1 MNHSL
6 RIIGTALLWG
16 AGGALAAWL
25 ITWPLR
31 RRSQAGLLVSI
42 TLVGTGSSVAAVFGN
57 TRAMFLA
64 TDDGYVTVVVAVVAG
79 VLAAG
84 AAALAG
90 RTFARDKKA
99 LLLAIGAL
107 REERVPTDDG
117 RRLSGELESLRRDLD
132 LTARTLAESRER
144 ERALESSRR
153 ELFAWVSHDLRT
165 PLAGLRAMAEA
176 LEDGLA
182 SSPER
187 YHKQIRIEVDRL
199 TGMVDDL
206 FEISRLQSGAPRPRI
221 ERVNLTDL
229 VSDCLAALEPVAV
242 LHGVQLVGHAT
253 TDIMAEVSGNGSEL
267 NRAVTNLIV
276 NAIRHTVS
284 GGAVTI
290 ALTTSPVDGAAA
302 GSVGGASQLA
312 KLTVRDQCGG
322 IAEVDLARVF
332 DVGFR
337 GEPART
343 PQANLGAGA
352 GMGLAITRGIL
363 AAHGGTIDV
372 RNLAGGC
379 AFTVTLPA
387 SS

>member
-1 MNHSL
+1 MNHSFS
-6 RIIGTALLWG
+6 IIGTALLWG

-31 RRSQAGLLVSI
+31 RRSQVGLLMSI

-64 TDDGYVTVVVAVVAG
+64 TDDGYVTVVVALVAG

-117 RRLSGELESLRRDLD
+117 RRLSGELESLRTDLD
-132 LTARTLAESRER
+132 LTARTLAESRGR
-144 ERALESSRR
+144 ERALEASRR

-176 LEDGLA
+176 LEDGLS

-199 TGMVDDL
+199 AGMVDDL
-206 FEISRLQSGAPRPRI
+206 FEISRLQSGAPRPRT

-229 VSDCLAALEPVAV
+229 VSDCLAALEPVAA
-242 LHGVQLVGHAT
+242 LHGVQLVGHAST
-253 TDIMAEVSGNGSEL
+253 ELMAEVSGNGSKL

-276 NAIRHTVS
+276 NAIRHTGS
-284 GGAVTI
+284 GGSVTLSLETFAVNGPSR
-290 ALTTSPVDGAAA
+290 AE
-302 GSVGGASQLA
+302 
-312 KLTVRDQCGG
+312 LTVRDECGG
-322 IAEVDLARVF
+322 IAEFDLARVF

-343 PQANLGAGA
+343 PGADLGAGA

-363 AAHGGTIDV
+363 AAHDGTVEV
-372 RNLAGGC
+372 RNVEGGC